1 MDIVI
6 LNHPTSEVDVLKNV
20 DFDFVDAFF
29 AGDVEIY
36 LADKGYNVDEIHYM
50 CTDELVI
57 NENDFNY

>member
-6 LNHPTSEVDVLKNV
+6 LNYPTGEVDVLKNV
-20 DFDFVDAFF
+20 NPDFVGTFF
-29 AGDVEIY
+29 ADDVEMY

-57 NENDFNY
+57 NETEYNN